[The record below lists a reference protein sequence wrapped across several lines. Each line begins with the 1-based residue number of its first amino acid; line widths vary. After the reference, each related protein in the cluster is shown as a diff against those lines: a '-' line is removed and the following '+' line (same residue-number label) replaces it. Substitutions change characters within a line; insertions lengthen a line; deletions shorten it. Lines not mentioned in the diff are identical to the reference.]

1 MVLKFA
7 VDTADNYG
15 ILGRKKGLEMSKIII
30 GFNGWVEADPESIR
44 FQWIGDY
51 IENESH
57 RHIITGT
64 EYLKLAEDERDDYI
78 LEDLGVAYR
87 DAFDGELDQCD
98 IRIEEDPDHVAQ
110 EFLQDLLK
118 DKI

>member
-1 MVLKFA
+1 
-7 VDTADNYG
+7 
-15 ILGRKKGLEMSKIII
+15 MSKKIII
-30 GFNGWVEADPESIR
+30 DFAGWVEADPESIR

-51 IENESH
+51 VENESQISQ

-64 EYLKLAEDERDDYI
+64 EYLELDEDERDDYI

-87 DAFDGELDQCD
+87 DAFDGELNNCD
-98 IRIEEDPDHVAQ
+98 VTVEEDPDSVAK

-118 DKI
+118 DKL

>member
-1 MVLKFA
+1 
-7 VDTADNYG
+7 
-15 ILGRKKGLEMSKIII
+15 MSKIII

-57 RHIITGT
+57 RHIITGAD
-64 EYLKLAEDERDDYI
+64 YLKLDEDERDEYI
-78 LEDLGVAYR
+78 LEDLGQAYTTS
-87 DAFDGELDQCD
+87 FDGELDICD
-98 IRIEEDPDHVAQ
+98 VRIEEDPDHVAQ
-110 EFLQDLLK
+110 EFLNDLLK